1 MPQLGALD
9 GAGLGLFLPRG
20 GLVHVLV
27 LGLVVARH
35 LDAVATALAAL
46 PVRRSRLGERAR
58 AGDTRPLGSVRL
70 QHHTTT
76 HT

>member
-1 MPQLGALD
+1 MPQLGALH

-35 LDAVATALAAL
+35 LDAVAAALAAL
-46 PVRRSRLGERAR
+46 PVRRSRLGE
-58 AGDTRPLGSVRL
+58 
-70 QHHTTT
+70 
-76 HT
+76 